1 MLPAVFDAASAAAI
15 RKEMLDTLALRP
27 TRIQVDFAQVGQL
40 NATGLAL
47 LAAFVQ
53 AANAAGAAQA
63 IEVCGISSTVTSILQ
78 LAGLAGFVWAEP
90 LSEQRMSQDAT
101 PSHRFIVE
109 AREHLAAMSS
119 AMIALER
126 NQGDPH
132 AVIEQLLRAAHS
144 IKGGAG
150 FIGRRNIERLA
161 HAMEEALEHIRD
173 GMVPATQKLW
183 TRCSRSWTD

>member
-47 LAAFVQ
+47 LAAFAQ

-78 LAGLAGFVWAEP
+78 VAGLADSFG
-90 LSEQRMSQDAT
+90 LNR
-101 PSHRFIVE
+101 
-109 AREHLAAMSS
+109 
-119 AMIALER
+119 
-126 NQGDPH
+126 
-132 AVIEQLLRAAHS
+132 
-144 IKGGAG
+144 
-150 FIGRRNIERLA
+150 
-161 HAMEEALEHIRD
+161 
-173 GMVPATQKLW
+173 
-183 TRCSRSWTD
+183 